1 MPRFTRQETIQR
13 FRAGM
18 ARLLAT
24 VESLSPAQRA
34 APVYHAWTVRELL
47 VHVAAWDRALV
58 PAIEAVRTGRQPPFA
73 GDREAAFN
81 SRAIDESESVP
92 FGGALAEVKA
102 AHRALIA
109 RMRKLT
115 DDEWSR
121 SAGQRGRNGRPQT
134 VGSLFGYAYNGETH
148 YGGHAKEIEA
158 WRAGRR

>member
-1 MPRFTRQETIQR
+1 MPRLTRQGMIER

-18 ARLLAT
+18 ARLLAAL
-24 VESLSPAQRA
+24 EALSPAQRA

-58 PAIEAVRTGRQPPFA
+58 LAIDAVLSGRQPPFA

-81 SRAIDESESVP
+81 SRAIDESEGVP
-92 FGGALAEVKA
+92 FGGALAEMKA

-109 RMRKLT
+109 RMRQLT
-115 DDEWSR
+115 DEEWSR
-121 SAGQRGRNGRPQT
+121 PAPHRWGNGTPMT
-134 VGSLFGYAYNGETH
+134 VGSLFDYSYKGETH